1 MFSSGQIWHSEPQ
14 RQVHTSET
22 SLIFDSTQITRAKA
36 YFQCLLDM
44 PRTMSLTSSLPSDE
58 LVLYFKIILQGKAVE
73 PGQSN
78 RALQLQFSNAK
89 NRSLDSLKIMD
100 EIVLEELE
108 DNRSAS
114 VAFTF
119 AAIETVFKWFS
130 NFDYMFVG
138 RTDGRMHGRSD
149 GLMDGRSV
157 ERSGGRAG
165 FGGSQVFQWHQ
176 IIISYQNLHK
186 HY

>member
-1 MFSSGQIWHSEPQ
+1 
-14 RQVHTSET
+14 
-22 SLIFDSTQITRAKA
+22 
-36 YFQCLLDM
+36 
-44 PRTMSLTSSLPSDE
+44 
-58 LVLYFKIILQGKAVE
+58 
-73 PGQSN
+73 
-78 RALQLQFSNAK
+78 
-89 NRSLDSLKIMD
+89 MD

-119 AAIETVFKWFS
+119 AAIEIVFKWFS

-149 GLMDGRSV
+149 GLMDGRSG

-165 FGGSQVFQWHQ
+165 FGGSQAFQWHQ